1 LPALRL
7 IARGFRYHI
16 GFAELILINSGTSLL
31 SSFIPV
37 PGGIGVVE
45 FSLEVG
51 PPSAGMTA
59 SAAAATIRLY
69 RFATF
74 YLPPLWA
81 SSRFAGSSRTTIS
94 RSAGEAGDGVTDQL
108 RADEEEEHRHDHC
121 VVTGHP
127 ASETVQKLA
136 RPVAERE

>member
-74 YLPPLWA
+74 YLPPLWL
-81 SSRFAGSSRTTIS
+81 
-94 RSAGEAGDGVTDQL
+94 L
-108 RADEEEEHRHDHC
+108 R
-121 VVTGHP
+121 V
-127 ASETVQKLA
+127 SLA
-136 RPVAERE
+136 PAERLSLGQPEKPETASPISFAPMRRKSTAMITAL